1 MSDITVALGKK
12 IRSLRQARGWT
23 QEQLAEYADLHV
35 SYIVLLEKGA
45 NRATIETLEKLANAF
60 LSFSQIN
67 CGAASENNF
76 VTPIT
81 STLPTAFFT
90 SHFVMASLLSVTSI
104 RSNPPFIWQSGDLL
118 FFCISYTL
126 S

>member
-45 NRATIETLEKLANAF
+45 NRATIETLEKLAKA
-60 LSFSQIN
+60 
-67 CGAASENNF
+67 
-76 VTPIT
+76 V
-81 STLPTAFFT
+81 
-90 SHFVMASLLSVTSI
+90 ASLC
-104 RSNPPFIWQSGDLL
+104 PFLL
-118 FFCISYTL
+118 YDML
-126 S
+126 

>member
-45 NRATIETLEKLANAF
+45 NRATIETLKKLAKA
-60 LSFSQIN
+60 
-67 CGAASENNF
+67 
-76 VTPIT
+76 
-81 STLPTAFFT
+81 
-90 SHFVMASLLSVTSI
+90 
-104 RSNPPFIWQSGDLL
+104 
-118 FFCISYTL
+118 FCISISDLVHALDDAQDDPIQKQMRELMEDFIQKIDAVYR